1 MLTERGDTMREIT
14 LIQAIREAFVQE
26 MTRDDRVFIMGES
39 VRGGVYPHTEGL
51 VEEFGPDRVIDT
63 PIAEAGIVGAGV
75 GAAMAGYRPV
85 VDLMYA
91 DFMYIAGDETFL
103 KAPMWHFTHGGKVNV
118 PVVIMGAAGGG
129 LMLGNEHSRTPTGM
143 ALHHPGLKVVVPSTP
158 YDAKGLMATA
168 IRDNNPVVYLWHKNQ
183 FMKRGHVPEEEYT
196 IPFGQAEVRRSGSD
210 VTVVATSK
218 VLDYAMEAAESVE
231 AGGISVEVI
240 DPRTLE
246 PFDLD
251 TVLESVEK
259 TMRLVIVDEDTERC
273 GFAAEL
279 SAQVMEKGFDFLDAP
294 VQRVCAANYPI
305 AGGYVEQYL
314 LPNPAKI
321 QAAIERAMA

>member
-1 MLTERGDTMREIT
+1 MREIT
-14 LIQAIREAFVQE
+14 LIHAIREAFVQE
-26 MTRDDRVFIMGES
+26 MRRDETVFIMGES

-51 VEEFGPDRVIDT
+51 IDEFGPDRVMDT
-63 PIAEAGIVGAGV
+63 PIAETGIVGAGV

-103 KAPMWHFTHGGKVNV
+103 KAAMWHFTHGGKVNV
-118 PVVIMGAAGGG
+118 LLVIMAGAGAG
-129 LMLGNEHSRTPTGM
+129 LMLGNEHSRMPTAM

-168 IRDNNPVVYLWHKNQ
+168 IRDNNPVIYLWHKNQ
-183 FMKRGHVPEEEYT
+183 FMKKGHVPEEEYT
-196 IPFGQAEVRRSGSD
+196 IPFGVAEVRREGAD
-210 VTVVATSK
+210 VTVVAMSK
-218 VLDYAMEAAESVE
+218 VLDYALDVAEELEAEGV
-231 AGGISVEVI
+231 SVEVI

-246 PFDLD
+246 PLDLD
-251 TVLESVEK
+251 TILESVEK
-259 TMRLVIVDEDTERC
+259 TMRLVVVDEDTERC
-273 GFAAEL
+273 GFGAEL

-294 VQRVCAANYPI
+294 VARVCSANYPI

-314 LPNPAKI
+314 LPDAAKI
-321 QAAIERAMA
+321 KAAITQVMA

>member
-1 MLTERGDTMREIT
+1 MREIT
-14 LIQAIREAFVQE
+14 LIDAIREAFVQE
-26 MTRDDRVFIMGES
+26 MRRDETVFIMGES

-51 VEEFGPDRVIDT
+51 IDEFGPERIMDT
-63 PIAEAGIVGAGV
+63 PIAETALVGAGV

-103 KAPMWHFTHGGKVNV
+103 KAAMWHFTHGGKVKV
-118 PVVIMGAAGGG
+118 PMVIIAAAGAG
-129 LMLGNEHSRTPTGM
+129 LMLGNEHSRMPTAV

-168 IRDNNPVVYLWHKNQ
+168 IRDNNPVIFLWHKNQ
-183 FMKRGHVPEEEYT
+183 FMKKGGVPEEEYT
-196 IPFGQAEVRRSGSD
+196 VPFGVAEVRRQGAD
-210 VTVVATSK
+210 VTVVAMAK
-218 VLDYAMEAAESVE
+218 VLDYTLEVAEE
-231 AGGISVEVI
+231 LAGEGISVEVI

-251 TVLESVEK
+251 AVLKSVEK
-259 TMRLVIVDEDTERC
+259 TMRLVVVDEDTERC
-273 GFAAEL
+273 GFGAEL
-279 SAQVMEKGFDFLDAP
+279 SAQVMEQGFDLLDAP
-294 VQRVCAANYPI
+294 VQRVCSANYPI

-314 LPNPAKI
+314 LPDPARI
-321 QAAIERAMA
+321 RSAIEKVMA

>member
-1 MLTERGDTMREIT
+1 MREIT
-14 LIQAIREAFVQE
+14 LIHAIREAFEQE
-26 MTRDDRVFIMGES
+26 MRRDETVFIMGES

-51 VEEFGPDRVIDT
+51 IEEFGPDRVLDT
-63 PIAEAGIVGAGV
+63 PIAEAGLVGAGV

-85 VDLMYA
+85 IDLMYA

-103 KAPMWHFTHGGKVNV
+103 KAPMWRFTHGGKVNV
-118 PVVIMGAAGGG
+118 PVVIMGAAGAG
-129 LMLGNEHSRTPTGM
+129 LMLGNEHSRMPTAM

-168 IRDNNPVVYLWHKNQ
+168 IRDNNPVIYLWHKNQ
-183 FMKRGHVPEEEYT
+183 FMKRGPVPEEEYT
-196 IPFGQAEVRRSGSD
+196 IPFGQAEVRREGTD
-210 VTVVATSK
+210 VTVVAMSK
-218 VLDYAMEAAESVE
+218 LLDYALEAAGAVE
-231 AGGISVEVI
+231 DRISVEVI

-251 TVLESVEK
+251 AVLESVEK

-279 SAQVMEKGFDFLDAP
+279 SAQVMEEGFDFLDAP
-294 VQRVCAANYPI
+294 VQRVCSANYPI

-321 QAAIERAMA
+321 QAAIERVMA